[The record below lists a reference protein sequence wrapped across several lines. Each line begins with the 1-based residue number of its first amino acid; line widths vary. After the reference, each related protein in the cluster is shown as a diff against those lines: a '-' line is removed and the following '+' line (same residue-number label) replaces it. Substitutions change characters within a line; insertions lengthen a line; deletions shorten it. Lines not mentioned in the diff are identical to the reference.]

1 MGYAAFIDISN
12 KVYISQFI
20 MDILQILSITLS
32 LVVLVSV
39 LEFIRRGVFKEK
51 YALLWL
57 FSSIA
62 LIIISLWRGLLDFT
76 AGIFGFYYPPSFLF
90 LICLGVKWTLFLSR
104 SSCVRQKTTSPS
116 SSLLPTKAN
125 SLFVRARTAHS
136 ERS

>member
-1 MGYAAFIDISN
+1 
-12 KVYISQFI
+12 

-90 LICLGVKWTLFLSR
+90 LLGLGFLLLITLHFSIVLSILSEKNKKLAQELGILKEKLEKVLDTEKADNGRVKN
-104 SSCVRQKTTSPS
+104 Q
-116 SSLLPTKAN
+116 
-125 SLFVRARTAHS
+125 
-136 ERS
+136 

>member
-1 MGYAAFIDISN
+1 
-12 KVYISQFI
+12 

-90 LICLGVKWTLFLSR
+90 LLGLGFLLLITLHYSIVVSILTDKNKKLAQELGILKEKLERVLDREKADTARVKN
-104 SSCVRQKTTSPS
+104 Q
-116 SSLLPTKAN
+116 
-125 SLFVRARTAHS
+125 
-136 ERS
+136 

>member
-1 MGYAAFIDISN
+1 
-12 KVYISQFI
+12 

-57 FSSIA
+57 FASIV
-62 LIIISLWRGLLDFT
+62 LIIISFWRGLLDFT

-90 LICLGVKWTLFLSR
+90 LLGLGFLLLITLHYSIVLSILTDKNKKLAQELGILKEKLEKVLDTEKADNAQVKN
-104 SSCVRQKTTSPS
+104 Q
-116 SSLLPTKAN
+116 
-125 SLFVRARTAHS
+125 
-136 ERS
+136 

>member
-1 MGYAAFIDISN
+1 
-12 KVYISQFI
+12 

-32 LVVLVSV
+32 LIILVAII
-39 LEFIRRGVFKEK
+39 EFIRRGVFKER

-90 LICLGVKWTLFLSR
+90 LLGLGFLLLITLHFSIVVSNLSEKNKKLAQELGILKEKLEKVLDTEKADNAQVKN
-104 SSCVRQKTTSPS
+104 Q
-116 SSLLPTKAN
+116 
-125 SLFVRARTAHS
+125 
-136 ERS
+136 

>member
-1 MGYAAFIDISN
+1 
-12 KVYISQFI
+12 

-57 FSSIA
+57 FASIV
-62 LIIISLWRGLLDFT
+62 LIIISFWRGLLDFT

-90 LICLGVKWTLFLSR
+90 LLGLGFLLLITLHFSIVVSNLSEKNKKLAQELGILKEKLEKVLDTEKADNAQVKN
-104 SSCVRQKTTSPS
+104 Q
-116 SSLLPTKAN
+116 
-125 SLFVRARTAHS
+125 
-136 ERS
+136 